1 MLLSCRRDS
10 CCRTSSLPT
19 SPSTVGPRCP
29 RRKAEIS
36 QEKRRSVIGRERV
49 GAAIKNDREKH
60 ERQLQAYESMC
71 LDNL

>member
-1 MLLSCRRDS
+1 MQDIF
-10 CCRTSSLPT
+10 
-19 SPSTVGPRCP
+19 SPYLTIHSRPS
-29 RRKAEIS
+29 KAASEKAVIS
-36 QEKRRSVIGRERV
+36 QEKRRLLAQSGHV